1 MPVEITVSEVD
12 IEILMCECHCTRDE
26 AVRILTDIERTK
38 MQYSAYL
45 DGPFD
50 PRD

>member
-1 MPVEITVSEVD
+1 MTITINEND
-12 IEILMCECHCTRDE
+12 IEILMRECHCTRDE
-26 AVRILTDIERTK
+26 AVQILTDIETAK
-38 MQYSAYL
+38 MQYQAYL